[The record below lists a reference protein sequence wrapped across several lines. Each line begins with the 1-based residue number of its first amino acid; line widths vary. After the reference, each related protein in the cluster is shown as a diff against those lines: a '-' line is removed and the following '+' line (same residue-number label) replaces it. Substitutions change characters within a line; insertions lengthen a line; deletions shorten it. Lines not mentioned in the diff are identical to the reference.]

1 MKKIFIFSL
10 AIIFSLAFFG
20 FVQAAWEEPSTD
32 PPGGNISPPLNQ
44 GSTDQ
49 YKEGGLLIGDNSV
62 DSLEQGYVF
71 AVAGADAYFL
81 QGVQIDGTLNIDGT
95 LTASGG
101 ILVQDS
107 NLTIDNGTLN
117 IDDGNIDLAEST
129 ISVIDTTNPIVVYVS
144 SSRSDGIAIRAATL
158 SGTSIY
164 ASTGDGIG
172 IHASTTG
179 AGIGIYGVAE
189 DASGIAIAGKA
200 EVVNGL
206 AGRFDGEVRF
216 NPLGSARTE
225 DTTIVG
231 GEIVVTDGSSIT
243 TIDGALIEVDDG
255 VGSTIIDGGD
265 VIIDGDLTVVTDAY
279 HIGELLE
286 VGGSTLYADANS
298 DRVGIGTDDPDAK
311 LHVYSS
317 GGSGSTDINLEYN
330 FTGTINGSRDSN
342 WVLRANSSGGKFQIM
357 NPTIDRLV
365 IDTSGNVSIPSYN
378 CSILGNS
385 GKLTT
390 DVNGQIICAN
400 DIGGDTG
407 PDDDWVIPGDGNIY
421 RATGNVGIGTASPYY
436 MLHIKKDTAGL
447 AGLRVESTYQ
457 GAGAAEI
464 AVKADSVTGFI
475 RAYDDGDT
483 TFPLLTDELVWWSSG
498 GGHVFISERDFTF
511 STSYF
516 EGYETMII
524 KNSGN
529 VGIGTTAPGEKLEV
543 RDDGDGSISRIRIT
557 DTNDNPELQLQY
569 GDDEDIDHWGIYV
582 EKIDDETRH
591 LKFWNSDDRLI
602 IDNDGNVSIPSYN
615 CSIFGNS
622 GKLTTD
628 VNGQII
634 CSADIGGETG
644 PDDDWT
650 IPGDGNIYRA
660 TGNVGIGTDDPNYP
674 LHIVYG
680 DSESPG
686 LFIENRVGDD
696 TADASITLLDDRS
709 ETYYTFG
716 VDAQIEDGTD
726 RSFIISDSDSL
737 DSPRFMVENTSG
749 YIGIG
754 TVDPGYNL
762 DVSGDI
768 NFTGNL
774 YQNEEEYDGGG
785 GGESDGDWTIS
796 GSNLYSAKQGNV
808 GIGVMSPS
816 GKLEVFT
823 EDGQLQQ
830 SAIKGR
836 ATYSGE
842 KGIWGVN
849 NAGYGVVGESDEY
862 VGVQALSV
870 SGTALMANVESGTIA
885 DFRLDDET
893 QVIIN
898 NQGNVGIGT
907 TNPGYALDVSDS
919 GNAAMIRI
927 ENNNADNKYTGLRLD
942 RDSNAEKWFLG
953 MNDSN
958 DNLRFRSSSSND
970 YMVIDTSGNIHILNY
985 NCSTLG
991 NSGKLTTNSS
1001 GQIICSADI
1010 GGGETGGDD
1019 DWGGVSGDPTLGGDI
1034 YHTGNVG
1041 IGTTNP
1047 DTLLEI
1053 SGSGSNMLKITNSDI
1068 TADTYIGHY
1077 VNDSSGN
1084 PNGMYITFTRNNTR
1098 DAWIGPGSGDNRDFY
1113 IANEALDKKI
1123 YLSTT
1128 PTTQGTDITRMTID
1142 SDGNV
1147 GIGTTSP
1154 AEKFEVYDGADL
1166 LFSVI
1171 EGAQEGEMSVNIPGK
1186 LNVGTIDPIYVIAEE
1201 RYATYGH
1208 STIGVKE
1215 EVLGKININKKIKE
1229 NLYQYKIDFSKQEQ
1243 GSDLWLF
1250 NEITDFGLEWEN
1262 LIVMLTPQGRA
1273 DVWYEI
1279 EAEKDLLIIYS
1290 DQLITVSYRLVAPR
1304 FDSQEHPTYLPDS
1317 DYEGLR
1323 VR

>member
-365 IDTSGNVSIPSYN
+365 IDTS
-378 CSILGNS
+378 
-385 GKLTT
+385 
-390 DVNGQIICAN
+390 
-400 DIGGDTG
+400 
-407 PDDDWVIPGDGNIY
+407 
-421 RATGNVGIGTASPYY
+421 
-436 MLHIKKDTAGL
+436 
-447 AGLRVESTYQ
+447 
-457 GAGAAEI
+457 
-464 AVKADSVTGFI
+464 
-475 RAYDDGDT
+475 
-483 TFPLLTDELVWWSSG
+483 
-498 GGHVFISERDFTF
+498 
-511 STSYF
+511 
-516 EGYETMII
+516 
-524 KNSGN
+524 
-529 VGIGTTAPGEKLEV
+529 
-543 RDDGDGSISRIRIT
+543 
-557 DTNDNPELQLQY
+557 
-569 GDDEDIDHWGIYV
+569 
-582 EKIDDETRH
+582 
-591 LKFWNSDDRLI
+591 
-602 IDNDGNVSIPSYN
+602 GNVSIPSYN